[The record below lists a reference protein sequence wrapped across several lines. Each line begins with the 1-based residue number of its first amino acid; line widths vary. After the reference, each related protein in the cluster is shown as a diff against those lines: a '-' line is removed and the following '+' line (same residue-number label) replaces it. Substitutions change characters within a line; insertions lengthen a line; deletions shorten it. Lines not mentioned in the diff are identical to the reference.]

1 MTGVSVQIAA
11 LSNGYSAAKS
21 IFEITERSRPSLPLD
36 QENNIILDDVQG
48 CIRLD
53 NVDFSYPARND
64 VRIYNHLTLEFPAG
78 KTTAIIG
85 ASGCGKSMSDI
96 NFLLMAKMN
105 GRTRLIKMHHIGTVV
120 NLIERWYDVDGGSI
134 SLDGVDIRR
143 LDVHWLRKQIGLVSQ
158 VCRYGSPAT
167 NALDGTLFT

>member
-21 IFEITERSRPSLPLD
+21 IFKITERSRPSLPLD
-36 QENNIILDDVQG
+36 QENNIILDEVQG

-53 NVDFSYPARND
+53 DVDFSYPARSD
-64 VRIYNHLTLEFPAG
+64 VRIYNHLTMEFPAG

-85 ASGCGKSMSDI
+85 ASGCGKSMSYI
-96 NFLLMAKMN
+96 NFLITVMVN
-105 GRTRLIKMHHIGTVV
+105 GRTELIKMHDIGTVV
-120 NLIERWYDVDGGSI
+120 NLIERWYDVDGGRI

-158 VCRYGSPAT
+158 VCQYASPAT
-167 NALDGTLFT
+167 NALDGTLLT